1 MRFIDDTLG
10 KWTRHFFFVL
20 VRTYYAFFDNVG
32 ASGKELLQQQPGT
45 LILATH
51 ASRHEWAADFGHPV
65 FHRPRAPDSAL

>member
-20 VRTYYAFFDNVG
+20 VRTYYAFFYNVG

-45 LILATH
+45 LILA
-51 ASRHEWAADFGHPV
+51 
-65 FHRPRAPDSAL
+65 